1 MKFFLSILLIFFFS
15 FENFSQ
21 SGDAFK
27 TEAIKQMQLRKYGEA
42 IDLLNKYIT
51 AYPQR
56 ADGLNLRGL
65 CYEARGQLERAVL
78 DLRNARK
85 LEPNNS
91 EIAQN
96 LARVE
101 KKWYDEL
108 YIKIEGHLREIAINP
123 NIPVNYLEIGKCK
136 KHLGL
141 WGEAEEW
148 YDEYIKREDP
158 SPDEVIR
165 YTEILARNNHIQ
177 KGEIILKKYVERF
190 PNDHRLW
197 SRYGY
202 FTMWLGKTK
211 IAIDAFE
218 RAIEIRPF
226 FKEALDGLD
235 LARKKTDIYTIYD
248 TTYRYRDKPE
258 APREYAI
265 DRYYRILK
273 NNPKDDD
280 TRYLLIDSLIT
291 ANRLEEAYEQLKI
304 MQSRQSGNEKYELK
318 LEFVENYRD
327 SVYRVRIEEYK
338 IKYENNPRDREA
350 AMQLADY
357 YARLQDYDMG
367 IEVYE
372 NYFSYVDDP
381 NDLETKY
388 RYAQLAA
395 WNREFSKAFDPIDH
409 CLRKEPNNLKYQLFR
424 AQIAVWSNQDLETA
438 DGYLTN
444 VLSKEPDNFDAIVTM
459 GLLKLQQLDFDA
471 SREYIEKAKSISPD
485 HPGLVQ
491 LENNLE
497 LQLLRAEEHRIYMLL
512 EEGREL
518 AYGGD
523 CERALTKYDEYFS
536 ETDSRNRFIIREYA
550 QVNACAENF
559 DKSLSI
565 YDQLLSEEYDLEID
579 IERAKTIY
587 QSGDSINSVIEFERL
602 IKDAPDDFW
611 VKLYLGDSYAK
622 MRQWSKARDTYD
634 DLLKKTTD
642 TTEIGYIKARIGWLP
657 ITGFKAIIANFPSYI
672 AIAPNLNYYSD
683 NQNLKYNLT
692 GLRAELGLSSFL
704 SVGAN
709 YGRTQLISADSSKI
723 LTTTKFFLQSRL
735 SDFVVASVG
744 FGNSQIRSEGF
755 KANVYDAFLRYEK
768 EKLFSFTGTYE
779 RNDARVILASP
790 FLLNTAYEAE
800 IFRLNGTYFT
810 KSGLK
815 LSGYYQYIGISD
827 GNKGND
833 LLFRVGKE
841 FYEDVYIGYEYF
853 YQSYQKLSSLYYTPQ
868 NFESHSVWA
877 DYTLEK
883 TDEYE
888 LIAGGKLGYVPASDV
903 VVRELYGQGQIKVL
917 DNFVVNARAT
927 YGSSI
932 RFDSNYSSLS
942 FALSAYW
949 SFF

>member
-1 MKFFLSILLIFFFS
+1 MKLLLSILLIFFFS
-15 FENFSQ
+15 LEGFSQ
-21 SGDAFK
+21 KGEEFK

-65 CYEARGQLERAVL
+65 CYEARGQLERATL
-78 DLRNARK
+78 DLRLARK
-85 LEPNNS
+85 LAPNDS

-108 YIKIEGHLREIAINP
+108 YLKIDGHLREIAINP
-123 NIPVNYLEIGKCK
+123 NTPINYLEIGKCK

-158 SPDEVIR
+158 SADEVIR

-177 KGEIILKKYVERF
+177 KGEIILKKYVERY
-190 PNDHRLW
+190 PNDNRLW

-211 IAIDAFE
+211 IAIEAFE
-218 RAIEIRPF
+218 RALEIRPF

-235 LARKKTDIYTIYD
+235 LAKGKGYIYTVYD
-248 TTYRYRDKPE
+248 TTQKFRDKPE

-273 NNPKDDD
+273 NNPNDDD
-280 TRYLLIDSLIT
+280 TRFMLIDSLILV
-291 ANRLEEAYEQLKI
+291 NRLEEAYEQLKI
-304 MQSRQSGNEKYELK
+304 MQYRQSGNEYYISK

-327 SVYRVRIEEYK
+327 SIYREKVEEYK
-338 IKYENNPRDREA
+338 TKFENNPRDREA
-350 AMQLADY
+350 AIQLADY
-357 YARLQDYDMG
+357 YGRLQDYDMG

-372 NYFSYVDDP
+372 KYFSLVDDP

-388 RYAQLAA
+388 RFAQLAA
-395 WNREFSKAFDPIDH
+395 WNREFSRAFEPIDH

-424 AQIAVWSNQDLETA
+424 AQISVWSNQDLEIA
-438 DGYLTN
+438 DGLLNN
-444 VLSKEPDNFDAIVTM
+444 VLSKDPENFDAIITM

-471 SREYIEKAKSISPD
+471 SKFYIEKAKSISPE

-491 LENNLE
+491 LENNFE
-497 LQLLRAEEHRIYMLL
+497 LQLLRAEEHRVYMIL
-512 EEGREL
+512 EAGREKV
-518 AYGGD
+518 YSDD
-523 CERALTKYDEYFS
+523 CEGGLRNFDEYF
-536 ETDSRNRFIIREYA
+536 EKTDSKNRYILREYA
-550 QVNACAENF
+550 QVNACVGNF

-565 YDQLLSEEYDLEID
+565 YDQLLNDEYELDVD

-587 QSGDSINSVIEFERL
+587 QSGDSLKSLTEFQRL
-602 IKDAPDDFW
+602 FAESPNDFW
-611 VKLYLGDSYAK
+611 IQLYLGDSYAK
-622 MRQWSKARDTYD
+622 MQQWSNARVVYESILETNNDS
-634 DLLKKTTD
+634 L
-642 TTEIGYIKARIGWLP
+642 EISYVKSRLGWLP
-657 ITGFKAIIANFPSYI
+657 ITGFRAILANFPNYV
-672 AIAPNLNYYSD
+672 AVAPFVNYYSD

-692 GLRAELGLSSFL
+692 GLRAEVGLSSFL
-704 SVGAN
+704 SVGAY
-709 YGRTQLISADSSKI
+709 YGRTQLFASDSSKI
-723 LTTTKFFLQSRL
+723 ITTNKFFLQSRI
-735 SDFVVASVG
+735 SQFVIASVG
-744 FGNSQIRSEGF
+744 FGSSRILNEF
-755 KANVYDAFLRYEK
+755 KGNVFDIFLKYEK
-768 EKLFSFTGTYE
+768 EKLFTFTGTYE
-779 RNDARVILASP
+779 RNDARVLLASP
-790 FLLNTAYEAE
+790 FLLNTILEAE
-800 IFRLNGTYFT
+800 IFRINGTYFT

-815 LSGYYQYIGISD
+815 LSGYYQFIGISD

-841 FYEDVYIGYEYF
+841 FYKDLFMGYEYF
-853 YQSYQKLSSLYYTPQ
+853 YQSYKNLSTLYYTPQ
-868 NFESHSVWA
+868 NFESHSIWG
-877 DYTLEK
+877 DYLLEK

-888 LIAGGKLGYVPASDV
+888 LTAGGKLGYVPASEV
-903 VVRELYGQGQIKVL
+903 VVRELYGQAQIKVL

-942 FALSAYW
+942 FALSAFWNFY
-949 SFF
+949 